1 MTIHLVASKV
11 LEKVL
16 TIQLQNHLTVNG
28 LFSPEQYVYQA
39 NKSTLMAFIEIY
51 PITMVIL

>member
-16 TIQLQNHLTVNG
+16 NIQLQNHLTVNG